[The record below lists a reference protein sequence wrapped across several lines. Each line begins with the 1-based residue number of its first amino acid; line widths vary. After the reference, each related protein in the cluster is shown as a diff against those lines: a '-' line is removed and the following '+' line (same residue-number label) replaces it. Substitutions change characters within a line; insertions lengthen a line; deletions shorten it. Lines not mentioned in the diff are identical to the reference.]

1 MRLAMWSRGVVQRE
15 MEIQRK
21 RDSKREQTREERAD
35 KDKKTEMAIDEGKDR
50 FADPLRKIRKF

>member
-1 MRLAMWSRGVVQRE
+1 MWSRGVVQRE